1 MRLSRRAALP
11 LTIAA
16 TALLAGCGEAKPL
29 NPARTVTLK
38 LPPAKPAAVEPGFTS
53 AVQPVR

>member
-16 TALLAGCGEAKPL
+16 TALLTGCGEARRP

-38 LPPAKPAAVEPGFTS
+38 LPPAKPAAVEPGFSS
-53 AVQPVR
+53 AVQPGR